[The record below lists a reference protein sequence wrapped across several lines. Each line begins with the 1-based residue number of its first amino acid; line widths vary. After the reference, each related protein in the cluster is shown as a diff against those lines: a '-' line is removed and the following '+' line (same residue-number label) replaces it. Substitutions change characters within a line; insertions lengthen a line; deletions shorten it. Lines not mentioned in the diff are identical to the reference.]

1 MREARRGENR
11 GKAQENVP
19 GFLFSPISVA
29 LPPHDHTKN
38 LLSYYARF
46 SVQSLLFPVTTYHPN
61 ITETVPL
68 EVCFSKVLP
77 HPRFKYYH
85 LFYIHHSQRQIHKYT
100 THTQAKFWL
109 SLSWPFHLASKPTCK
124 NRPPSADQ
132 ALPTPKLT
140 PLPWA
145 CYKRTPAGT
154 CPGFRSWAVG
164 DRETGGG
171 DKDTHWHYYQ
181 PGC

>member
-46 SVQSLLFPVTTYHPN
+46 SVQSLLFTVTTYHPN

-140 PLPWA
+140 PLPGA
-145 CYKRTPAGT
+145 SDAK
-154 CPGFRSWAVG
+154 
-164 DRETGGG
+164 
-171 DKDTHWHYYQ
+171 
-181 PGC
+181 